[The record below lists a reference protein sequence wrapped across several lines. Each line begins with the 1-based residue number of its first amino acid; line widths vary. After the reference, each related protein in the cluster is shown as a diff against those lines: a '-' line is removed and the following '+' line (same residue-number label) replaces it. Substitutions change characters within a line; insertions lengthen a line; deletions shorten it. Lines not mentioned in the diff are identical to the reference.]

1 MLQKFI
7 DLKDTFLAFAEE
19 NDEIAK
25 RLASEGKH
33 TVAEYF
39 RGETAAYAYA
49 AKCLEDLIKEELP
62 WEE

>member
-7 DLKDTFLAFAEE
+7 DLKNTLLTFAGENNQIAES
-19 NDEIAK
+19 
-25 RLASEGKH
+25 LASEGKH